1 MNDEQLAALTEEER
15 GNVYGLAYLLEA
27 LADARL
33 EVARLTEE
41 RDSEQAQVDTLLE
54 AVESSLFNLE
64 QCPSNDH
71 CNDVTRVHDRLQ
83 MIHDNLP
90 EAVLKRQE
98 DCDQQREDIRRLVGH
113 LNLVKRWIDAGGYD
127 HWCSAEGLTVDIR
140 KAECD
145 ALCAPARTLLAKL
158 KERYE

>member
-1 MNDEQLAALTEEER
+1 MNDEQLATLTEEER
-15 GNVYGLAYLLEA
+15 GNVYGLGYLLEA

-98 DCDQQREDIRRLVGH
+98 VAELKRKLIRQVEDADRAIARLKKAIRQHDSYVHAKGVCVMTFEVAMREVENG
-113 LNLVKRWIDAGGYD
+113 
-127 HWCSAEGLTVDIR
+127 
-140 KAECD
+140 
-145 ALCAPARTLLAKL
+145 
-158 KERYE
+158 